1 MTAVTAQAGIN
12 IALIKYWGKRDDYAN
27 LPAVGS
33 ISLTLDTFTTTT
45 CVEFDDTLAQHEFA
59 LNGRRMDDRRVFKL
73 LDELKS
79 IAGRTDFARVASKNT
94 VPTASGLASSASG
107 NAALGLAAWTAAGL
121 STDALSDNEAFLNLV
136 RKGSGSAPRSLLGG
150 IVELEKKRGTVR
162 QLVDEKDWPICMVV
176 ARLSH
181 GPKSVSSR
189 DGMAQSRETSPFY
202 DSWVHHHPHD
212 LDEARRAIERRDLS
226 RLGEV
231 MERSTMRMHACIMAS
246 DPPLRYLKGIT
257 FEVMDR
263 IEGLRRQGIGAWYT
277 MDAGP
282 HVKILCHEADIQS
295 VCASLRDYVPPN
307 DLRVAYPGSGARVLA
322 S

>member
-1 MTAVTAQAGIN
+1 MRAGIN
-12 IALIKYWGKRDDYAN
+12 IALVKYWGKRDDFAN

-45 CVEFDDTLAQHEFA
+45 SVEFDDALTQHEFA
-59 LNGRRMDDRRVFKL
+59 LNGRKVDDYRVRNL
-73 LDELKS
+73 LDNVRD
-79 IAGRTDFARVASKNT
+79 IAGIRGSARVASKNT

-121 STDALSDNEAFLNLV
+121 DSTDLTVHAPFLDLV

-150 IVELEKKRGTVR
+150 IVELKKETGAVE
-162 QLVDEKDWPICMVV
+162 QLVDERDWPICMVV

-181 GPKSVSSR
+181 GPKAVSSR
-189 DGMAQSRETSPFY
+189 DGMAQSRETSPY
-202 DSWVHHHPHD
+202 YRSWVHNHPVD
-212 LDEARRAIERRDLS
+212 LGDARNAIQNRDLT

-246 DPPLRYLKGIT
+246 DPPLRYLRGVT
-257 FEVMDR
+257 LDVMDR
-263 IEGLRRQGIGAWYT
+263 VEGLRRRGIGAWYT

-282 HVKILCHEADIQS
+282 HVKVLCLQEDCQT
-295 VCASLRDYVPPN
+295 VCASLRDFVPPN
-307 DLRVAYPGSGARVLA
+307 DLRVAYPGPGATIL
-322 S
+322 SP